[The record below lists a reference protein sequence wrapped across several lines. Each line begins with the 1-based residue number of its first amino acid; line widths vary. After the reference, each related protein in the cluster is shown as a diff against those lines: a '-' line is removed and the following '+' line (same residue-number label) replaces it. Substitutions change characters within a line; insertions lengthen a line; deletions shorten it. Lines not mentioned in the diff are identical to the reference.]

1 MGAPKATINI
11 VLGPRS
17 ASVWAARHSFAITQ
31 PSLSQQL
38 LPGHCPNHIP
48 CFTLLPDTLLVG
60 QPHSSDFGLHRWS
73 FFFSF
78 CWTSP
83 PSILKHDVLCFPIFQ
98 GYIKK
103 TKNHRKNRPLR
114 GARGL
119 GLVMFEFVQ
128 LEGGNLEFLDCH
140 FSSIFLFFF
149 RFCRFCQSSQEQASS
164 FFFSM
169 CFSPPRPIET
179 LSLFLSISSLSP
191 VCAFCRFLRA
201 IRLFGLALPPV
212 CTVSLDFS
220 SAAW

>member
-1 MGAPKATINI
+1 MGAPKATTNI

-17 ASVWAARHSFAITQ
+17 ASAWAARPSFAITQ

-48 CFTLLPDTLLVG
+48 SFTLLPDTLLVG

-140 FSSIFLFFF
+140 FSSIFLFFLDF
-149 RFCRFCQSSQEQASS
+149 VVFVNRARNKLRR
-164 FFFSM
+164 FFS
-169 CFSPPRPIET
+169 P
-179 LSLFLSISSLSP
+179 
-191 VCAFCRFLRA
+191 CAFPHQGQSKLSRCF
-201 IRLFGLALPPV
+201 F
-212 CTVSLDFS
+212 
-220 SAAW
+220 